1 MQTCPLI
8 QDRFFYNNKK
18 SSPNWCKRVPSYKTV
33 FFYNK
38 VPLLMH
44 DCPLTNAEASL
55 NVIRAFHNSL
65 VYICLPVFY
74 LWRNCFQLCT
84 SPSPDQYGD
93 TASCFNLIAFS
104 VDFYHVSKIIF
115 FLSCPFTDW
124 LPYVQKWLSVAVQP
138 VKCENQGFIFTT
150 LVMNDWLHVMK

>member
-1 MQTCPLI
+1 MSNGSKARQLLDMIWREKKLLKRELRGDKTWIKIKNNLNNKKSSPNWCKRVPLYKTG
-8 QDRFFYNNKK
+8 FFYNNKK
-18 SSPNWCKRVPSYKTV
+18 SSPNWCKRVPSYKTG

-65 VYICLPVFY
+65 VYICLPAFY

-104 VDFYHVSKIIF
+104 VDF
-115 FLSCPFTDW
+115 
-124 LPYVQKWLSVAVQP
+124 
-138 VKCENQGFIFTT
+138 
-150 LVMNDWLHVMK
+150 

>member
-1 MQTCPLI
+1 MPTCPLI
-8 QDRFFYNNKK
+8 QDRVFFTIIK
-18 SSPNWCKRVPSYKTV
+18 SRPLTDANVSPYTRPGFFTIIKSHPLTHANVSPHTIVQDS

-65 VYICLPVFY
+65 VYICLPAFY
-74 LWRNCFQLCT
+74 LWRNCFQLFT

-104 VDFYHVSKIIF
+104 VDF
-115 FLSCPFTDW
+115 
-124 LPYVQKWLSVAVQP
+124 
-138 VKCENQGFIFTT
+138 
-150 LVMNDWLHVMK
+150 

>member
-1 MQTCPLI
+1 MIWREKKLLKRELRGDKTWIKIKNNL
-8 QDRFFYNNKK
+8 NNKK
-18 SSPNWCKRVPSYKTV
+18 SSPNWCKRVPLYKTV
-33 FFYNK
+33 FFTIIKSRPLTDANVSPHTRQGVFYK

-104 VDFYHVSKIIF
+104 VDFQTRFKDYF
-115 FLSCPFTDW
+115 FP
-124 LPYVQKWLSVAVQP
+124 
-138 VKCENQGFIFTT
+138 
-150 LVMNDWLHVMK
+150 